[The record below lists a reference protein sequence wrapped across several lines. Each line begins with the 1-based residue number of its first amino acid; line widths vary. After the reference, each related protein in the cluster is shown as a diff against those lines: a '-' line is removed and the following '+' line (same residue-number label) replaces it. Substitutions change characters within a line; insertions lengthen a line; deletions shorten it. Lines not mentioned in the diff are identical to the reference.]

1 MAWLRSGDE
10 AATYPKLMSVMGMQG
25 VDSRTLNELAGF
37 VWRAATMGAAHW
49 TDYVIDLGTLMM
61 LGNGRHEELIRL
73 AVAAGL
79 MEWIEVD
86 GIRKVKI
93 LEDTSFLHMLSK
105 EGSEWER
112 QRDNDNRDPGLKGP
126 VILRDGDN
134 CRYCGRE
141 VYWSGP
147 SGNRKGTLDHRVP
160 GKPGTVATMVVSC
173 TLCNSQRQ
181 DDETGTWDR
190 DHPLLPIPPK
200 PKYGAW
206 ARRYFLDHGIRTD
219 LTPSTTGGTPAGLPH
234 ASETPSVG
242 DLAGKGEH
250 PGPASHEV
258 EPGASA
264 GISEEVDPGTHQGAS
279 AGPRSDGPGAGGPLP
294 KSPPRVAGE
303 SHDQSQ
309 TRGLGSR
316 DLPGRDGTGRA
327 GPGRDS
333 SGRHG
338 SGRSGTGSKA
348 TPRSG
353 KHKRRRRR

>member
-190 DHPLLPIPPK
+190 DHPLLPIPPM

-219 LTPSTTGGTPAGLPH
+219 LTPSTTGGTSAGLPQ

-242 DLAGKGEH
+242 DLAGEGEH

-258 EPGASA
+258 EPGAPE
-264 GISEEVDPGTHQGAS
+264 GISEQVDPGTHQGAS

-294 KSPPRVAGE
+294 QSPPRVAGE

-309 TRGLGSR
+309 TRGLGSH
-316 DLPGRDGTGRA
+316 DLPGRVGTGRA
-327 GPGRDS
+327 GPGREG

-338 SGRSGTGSKA
+338 NGRSGKGSKA